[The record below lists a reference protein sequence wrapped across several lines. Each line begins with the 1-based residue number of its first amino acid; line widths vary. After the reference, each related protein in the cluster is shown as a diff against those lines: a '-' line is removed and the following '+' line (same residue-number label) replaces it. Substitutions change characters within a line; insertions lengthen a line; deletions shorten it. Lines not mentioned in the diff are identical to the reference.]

1 MSLPPAAEA
10 TIPARLRIGWLDVG
24 RGFALLAMAS
34 YHLTWDFEY
43 FGYLEPGTAG
53 NGLPKIYAR
62 AIATT
67 FLFLAGFG
75 LALAHR
81 DGIRWDRFW
90 LRFSKVAGA
99 AALISIATRYFMP
112 EGWIHFG
119 ILHEIAL
126 SSLIGLLFL
135 RVPVLITWAIAA
147 GVFALPLVFRSEVFN
162 APWFWWTGLE
172 PKPPLSFDYVPVFP
186 WLAPVLFGIGA
197 GRLDAVRTWLRG
209 LREPARGLRPFAFF
223 GRHSLLVY
231 LLHQIPLF
239 GLVYLLS
246 LVAPPDRGVAY
257 IRECKATCSASGS
270 EKLCQR
276 FCACTLDQ
284 LNKQDLL
291 AALQTGKVNVEDER
305 IQSMASQCSQDAM
318 KEAAPQ

>member
-1 MSLPPAAEA
+1 MSPVPAAEPV
-10 TIPARLRIGWLDVG
+10 TPARPRIGWLDAA
-24 RGFALLAMAS
+24 RGLALLAMAS

-75 LALAHR
+75 LALTHR
-81 DGIRWDRFW
+81 DGIRWERFW
-90 LRFSKVAGA
+90 WRFAKVAGA
-99 AALISIATRYFMP
+99 ALVISIATRYFMP

-119 ILHEIAL
+119 ILHAIAVT
-126 SSLIGLLFL
+126 SLIGLLFL
-135 RVPVLITWAIAA
+135 RAPVLLTFAVAA
-147 GVFALPLVFRSEVFN
+147 VVLALPQVFRSEVFN

-186 WLAPVLFGIGA
+186 WLAPVLLGLGA
-197 GRLDAVRTWLRG
+197 GRIKAVQDWLRN
-209 LREPARGLRPFAFF
+209 LRQPARGLAPIAFL
-223 GRHSLLVY
+223 GRHSLVVY

-239 GLVYLLS
+239 GLVYVLS

-257 IRECKATCSASGS
+257 IRECQATCSSSGS
-270 EKLCQR
+270 AQLCQR
-276 FCACTLDQ
+276 FCSCTLDQ
-284 LNKQDLL
+284 LNQQDLL
-291 AALQTGKVNVEDER
+291 AALQTGKVTIEDPR

-318 KEAAPQ
+318 K